1 MGSPTL
7 GGVIQRFDG
16 HIVGLGTT
24 SGTRVVVGMW
34 DRSPYGRFAD
44 AMVERPDGH
53 RVLLAPDER
62 IADLVSTTYTFDDV
76 RIVPVALAGW
86 GIDAGPL
93 SARWTPGTRAPIG
106 WLLQAVP
113 TPLAHR
119 EAWARF
125 CDPIARRVMPGVRT
139 HGSAGRG
146 RTEWYA
152 ASDAWGVKSA
162 SVAWDGA
169 DLGPLAPVD
178 PPVRFGFGSAPRT
191 PTLTRVTSFIR
202 DH

>member
-7 GGVIQRFDG
+7 DHVIQRFDG
-16 HIVGLGTT
+16 HIVGLGTA
-24 SGTRVVVGMW
+24 SGTRVVVGLW

-62 IADLVSTTYTFDDV
+62 VADLVSTTYSFDDV
-76 RIVPVALAGW
+76 RIVPVSPAGW

-106 WLLQAVP
+106 WLLQVVP
-113 TPLAHR
+113 APLAHR
-119 EAWARF
+119 ETWARL

-139 HGSAGRG
+139 HGSAGGG

-152 ASDAWGVKSA
+152 AADAWGVESA
-162 SVAWDGA
+162 TITWDGE

>member
-1 MGSPTL
+1 MTT
-7 GGVIQRFDG
+7 QRFDG
-16 HIVGLGTT
+16 HIIGLGTA
-24 SGTRVVVGMW
+24 SGTRVVVGIW
-34 DRSPYGRFAD
+34 DRSPYGAFAD

-62 IADLVSTTYTFDDV
+62 IADLVSATYTFDDV
-76 RIVPVALAGW
+76 RVVPVAVDGW
-86 GIDAGPL
+86 GVLAGPL
-93 SARWTPGTRAPIG
+93 EAHWTPGVRAPIG

-113 TPLAHR
+113 GPLGR
-119 EAWARF
+119 LEAWARL

-139 HGSAGRG
+139 HGTAGQG

-152 ASDAWGVKSA
+152 ASDAWGVEA
-162 SVAWDGA
+162 ATITWDGE

>member
-1 MGSPTL
+1 M
-7 GGVIQRFDG
+7 IQRFDG

-34 DRSPYGRFAD
+34 DSTPYGRFAD
-44 AMVERPDGH
+44 AMVEHPDGR

-76 RIVPVALAGW
+76 RIVPVALVGW

-93 SARWTPGTRAPIG
+93 RARWTPGTRAPIG

-119 EAWARF
+119 ETWARL
-125 CDPIARRVMPGVRT
+125 CDPVARRVMPGVRT

-152 ASDAWGVKSA
+152 AADAWSVESA
-162 SVAWDGA
+162 SIAWDGV

>member
-1 MGSPTL
+1 M
-7 GGVIQRFDG
+7 IQRFDG

-106 WLLQAVP
+106 WLLQAVRLP
-113 TPLAHR
+113 SRT
-119 EAWARF
+119 AR
-125 CDPIARRVMPGVRT
+125 PGRA
-139 HGSAGRG
+139 SA
-146 RTEWYA
+146 
-152 ASDAWGVKSA
+152 
-162 SVAWDGA
+162 
-169 DLGPLAPVD
+169 
-178 PPVRFGFGSAPRT
+178 
-191 PTLTRVTSFIR
+191 TRSHDV
-202 DH
+202 